1 MPQAKDVRACV
12 CGGRRRGWLKD
23 GQGTHTPNV
32 AVCVDDDNPLASFR
46 CGDYEQSMTGAVPP
60 AVDAVVTRPSLR
72 QLLTLAL
79 PIVVSRSSQVVV
91 GFTDAAMV
99 GQLSQ
104 AALAATTAG
113 ATNAFNILVLP
124 MGMVFVVQS
133 FAAQLTGRGDAT
145 GARRYGWYGLGIA
158 ALAQIVCVASLPFL
172 PQAVAL
178 FDYAPDVQ
186 HLMATYLYWRLLSGG
201 AAIGLEALANYY
213 GGLGNTRLPMAAQL
227 VVMALNVVL
236 CWVLIYGH
244 LGAPALGVAGSAIA
258 ASVATTTGFLLLFG
272 LFIAG
277 VGCGARR
284 ATGLSLRDFAR
295 LLKIGVPSGFNWFI
309 EFAAFSFFM
318 NVVLPGL
325 GTTTIAAMMS
335 VIQLN
340 SVSFMPAFALASS
353 GAIFVGQAIGAGQK
367 DDVPR
372 TVRLTMIA
380 AAAWMGLLA
389 SVYVVAPRFFLR
401 AFVEGD
407 AADAA
412 VFLDVGSRI
421 LLLSC
426 AWQLFDAA
434 AMVLSEAL
442 RAAGDTMAT
451 FVARAAIAWGVF
463 VPGAWFTVRHFG
475 GGDAAA
481 VAWLAAYLALLSVV
495 LWLRF
500 RSGRWRSIEL
510 TGDDVSLP

>member
-1 MPQAKDVRACV
+1 MSVTNGP
-12 CGGRRRGWLKD
+12 
-23 GQGTHTPNV
+23 
-32 AVCVDDDNPLASFR
+32 
-46 CGDYEQSMTGAVPP
+46 
-60 AVDAVVTRPSLR
+60 VDATEATTVVTRPSLR

-113 ATNAFNILVLP
+113 ATNAFNLLVLP

-133 FAAQLTGRGDAT
+133 FAAQWTGRGDAAS
-145 GARRYGWYGLGIA
+145 ARRYGWYGLVLA
-158 ALAQIVCVASLPFL
+158 ALTQLACFAALPWL
-172 PQAVAL
+172 PEVVAL
-178 FDYAPDVQ
+178 FDYSAEVQ
-186 HLMATYLYWRLLSGG
+186 ALMASYLHWRLLSGG

-213 GGLGNTRLPMAAQL
+213 GGLGNTRLPMVAQL

-236 CWVLIYGH
+236 CWVLIYGNC
-244 LGAPALGVAGSAIA
+244 GAPALGVAGSAIA
-258 ASVATTTGFLLLFG
+258 ASLATTIGFAVLFSCFA
-272 LFIAG
+272 LG

-284 ATGLSLRDFAR
+284 ATGFSFRDAGRVLRVG
-295 LLKIGVPSGFNWFI
+295 IPSGFNWFI
-309 EFAAFSFFM
+309 EFAAFSFFL

-340 SVSFMPAFALASS
+340 SVAFMPAFALASS
-353 GAIFVGQAIGAGQK
+353 GAIFVGQAIGASRK

-372 TVRLTMIA
+372 TVWLTMA
-380 AAAWMGLLA
+380 AAVGWMGLLA
-389 SVYVVAPRFFLR
+389 AVYVVAPRFFLQ
-401 AFVEGD
+401 AFVADG

-412 VFLDVGSRI
+412 AFLDVGTRI
-421 LLLSC
+421 LVLSC

-434 AMVLSEAL
+434 AMVFSEAL
-442 RAAGDTMAT
+442 RAAGDTFAT
-451 FVARAAIAWGVF
+451 FLARAAIAWGIF
-463 VPGAWFTVRHFG
+463 VPGACLSVRRFG
-475 GGDAAA
+475 GGDVEA
-481 VAWLAAYLALLSVV
+481 VVWLAAYLALLSVV

-500 RSGRWRSIEL
+500 RSGQWRSFVL
-510 TGDDVSLP
+510 TDDGVA

>member
-1 MPQAKDVRACV
+1 MTAA
-12 CGGRRRGWLKD
+12 
-23 GQGTHTPNV
+23 
-32 AVCVDDDNPLASFR
+32 AVV
-46 CGDYEQSMTGAVPP
+46 VPE
-60 AVDAVVTRPSLR
+60 AAVVTRPSLR

-79 PIVVSRSSQVVV
+79 PIVISRSSQVVV

-99 GQLSQ
+99 GHLSQ
-104 AALAATTAG
+104 SALAATTAG

-133 FAAQLTGRGDAT
+133 FAAQLTGRGDAA
-145 GARRYGWYGLGIA
+145 GARRYGWYGLGLA
-158 ALAQIVCVASLPFL
+158 ALAQIACVVVLPLL
-172 PQAVAL
+172 PRAVAV

-186 HLMATYLYWRLLSGG
+186 QLMATYLHWRLLSGG

-213 GGLGNTRLPMAAQL
+213 GGLGNTRLPMVAQL
-227 VVMALNVVL
+227 VVMVLNVAL
-236 CWVLIYGH
+236 CWVLIYGN
-244 LGAPALGVAGSAIA
+244 LGAPALGVAGSAMA
-258 ASVATTTGFLLLFG
+258 ASVATTIGFVLLFG
-272 LFIAG
+272 LFVAG

-284 ATGLSLRDFAR
+284 ATGFSLRDALR
-295 LLKIGVPSGFNWFI
+295 VLKVGVPSGFNWFI
-309 EFAAFSFFM
+309 EFAAFSFFI

-340 SVSFMPAFALASS
+340 AVSFMPAFALASS
-353 GAIFVGQAIGAGQK
+353 GAIFVGQAIGADKK
-367 DDVPR
+367 DDVAR
-372 TVRLTMIA
+372 TVRMTLGA

-389 SVYVVAPRFFLR
+389 AVYVVAPRFFLR
-401 AFVEGD
+401 AFVVDGD
-407 AADAA
+407 ASSA
-412 VFLDVGSRI
+412 VFLDVGARI

-434 AMVLSEAL
+434 SMVLSEAL

-463 VPGAWFTVRHFG
+463 VPGAWLTVRRFG
-475 GGDAAA
+475 GGDLAA

-500 RSGRWRSIEL
+500 RSGRWRSIVL
-510 TGDDVSLP
+510 TDDVRPA

>member
-1 MPQAKDVRACV
+1 
-12 CGGRRRGWLKD
+12 
-23 GQGTHTPNV
+23 
-32 AVCVDDDNPLASFR
+32 
-46 CGDYEQSMTGAVPP
+46 MTGAAPSV
-60 AVDAVVTRPSLR
+60 VDVAAVVTRPSLR

-104 AALAATTAG
+104 SALAATTAG

-133 FAAQLTGRGDAT
+133 FAAQLTGRGDAA
-145 GARRYGWYGLGIA
+145 GARRYGWYGLGLA
-158 ALAQIVCVASLPFL
+158 AVTQLVCLASLPLL
-172 PQAVAL
+172 PRAVAL

-186 HLMATYLYWRLLSGG
+186 HLMATYLYWRLMSGG

-258 ASVATTTGFLLLFG
+258 ASVATTVGFFLLFG
-272 LFIAG
+272 LFVAG

-284 ATGLSLRDFAR
+284 ATGFSARDVVR
-295 LLKIGVPSGFNWFI
+295 LLKVGVPSGFNWFI

-353 GAIFVGQAIGAGQK
+353 GAIFVGQAIGAGKK
-367 DDVPR
+367 DDVAR

-389 SVYVVAPRFFLR
+389 TVYVTAPRFFLG
-401 AFVEGD
+401 AFVVDG

-412 VFLDVGSRI
+412 HFLDVGARI

-434 AMVLSEAL
+434 SMVLSEAL
-442 RAAGDTMAT
+442 RAAGDTLAT

-463 VPGAWFTVRHFG
+463 VPGAWLTVRRYD
-475 GGDAAA
+475 GGDVAA
-481 VAWLAAYLALLSVV
+481 VAWLAAYLALLSAV

-500 RSGRWRSIEL
+500 RSGQWRNITL
-510 TGDDVSLP
+510 TDDDVSLP